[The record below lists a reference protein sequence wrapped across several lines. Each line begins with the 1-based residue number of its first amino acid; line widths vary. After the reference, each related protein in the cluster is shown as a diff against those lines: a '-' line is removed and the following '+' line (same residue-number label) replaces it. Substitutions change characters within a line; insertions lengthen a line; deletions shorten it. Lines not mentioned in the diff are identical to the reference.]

1 MYAIYPNL
9 ELVEY
14 KVKQLLA
21 ADKEFMKKLEKKR
34 PEFDMIVFPQIWG
47 STCTGFDICSDG
59 SPAVGGCAMTKDYTT
74 VVHEI
79 TTDTYIVCFGN
90 RPCYKVTDA
99 NEDFFS
105 DLTARRM
112 ASLSEARKRY

>member
-1 MYAIYPNL
+1 
-9 ELVEY
+9 
-14 KVKQLLA
+14 
-21 ADKEFMKKLEKKR
+21 
-34 PEFDMIVFPQIWG
+34 
-47 STCTGFDICSDG
+47 
-59 SPAVGGCAMTKDYTT
+59 MTKEYTT
-74 VVHEI
+74 VLHELV
-79 TTDTYIVCFGN
+79 TDTYIVCFGN